1 MPICLVMYFA
11 KGTRK
16 SMVSFADGKCIC
28 SKRWETSVFG
38 GGKEGD
44 RKRAS
49 RKRERRGEIR
59 AVSKAGTERG
69 CRMQNGHGRNSSFFS
84 ACPSP
89 KPEGRTSEDRGEG
102 THLPC
107 PHHPT
112 SPGLPGFLSS
122 FLPHSATPSSFPPLH
137 ALLSFPLPIFSICKR
152 SAQKHR
158 ALKGRPALALACD
171 S

>member
-89 KPEGRTSEDRGEG
+89 KPEGRTSEDRGG
-102 THLPC
+102 GHTPALPPSPHLTRSPWLSLQLPPPFC
-107 PHHPT
+107 HPFLFST
-112 SPGLPGFLSS
+112 SPCFTFFSSAHFLN
-122 FLPHSATPSSFPPLH
+122 L
-137 ALLSFPLPIFSICKR
+137 
-152 SAQKHR
+152 
-158 ALKGRPALALACD
+158 
-171 S
+171 